1 VLKLAQYREHYGDAE
16 FTYVYGAPLLLK
28 MYSLWATEML
38 RIHFYWTAF
47 RSILLFSILR
57 AIIYNQSLVFSVQ
70 VSQIIATAQ

>member
-1 VLKLAQYREHYGDAE
+1 MRKLAQYKEEPGDAE
-16 FTYVYGAPLLLK
+16 FTYGPQVLLNI
-28 MYSLWATEML
+28 YSLWTTDIL